1 MLLGEINSGF
11 VESSLRPSRRSRTY
25 LFEPFSFKPL
35 SMVQHGQVLHYHT
48 DHIGTPREITNAK
61 TEVVWS
67 STFKTYGALAL
78 AHVNEVENPLRFQGQ
93 YFDSETGLHYNRH
106 RYYDPN
112 CGQFTTQDPIGLHG
126 GMNAYQYAP
135 NPMTWVDPWGLSCK
149 ELKFGRIPKQ
159 VTTSSGVS
167 FHPNPKRTT
176 TILGSYAKDM
186 DDVIN
191 KQLEYPKTTDFGEKN
206 GAFNVL
212 NVPDEMYKNPDQFW
226 NEVNQPFL
234 DEAVARGDD
243 IALATRPNADVL
255 FKADNSLTGYGR
267 ELQHLSA
274 SGYKYDPKTGYM
286 KRN

>member
-1 MLLGEINSGF
+1 M
-11 VESSLRPSRRSRTY
+11 
-25 LFEPFSFKPL
+25 
-35 SMVQHGQVLHYHT
+35 
-48 DHIGTPREITNAK
+48 
-61 TEVVWS
+61 
-67 STFKTYGALAL
+67 
-78 AHVNEVENPLRFQGQ
+78 
-93 YFDSETGLHYNRH
+93 
-106 RYYDPN
+106 
-112 CGQFTTQDPIGLHG
+112 G

-135 NPMTWVDPWGLSCK
+135 NPMTWVDPWGLRCK
-149 ELKFGRIPKQ
+149 ELKFGRVPKQ
-159 VTTSSGVS
+159 VTTSSGVT

-186 DDVIN
+186 GDIIN
-191 KQLEYPKTTDFGEKN
+191 KQLEYPKTTDFGEKK

-234 DEAVARGDD
+234 DEAIARGDD
-243 IALATRPNADVL
+243 IALATRPTADVL

-274 SGYKYDPKTGYM
+274 AGYKYDPQTGYM